1 MARGAIISRSLLTH
15 THQAGNVWRYGPGME
30 EMTLDAE
37 GLFGAA
43 RPAFGEGEFNH
54 QSIYATTTIAKGR
67 GGKIW
72 RIHVGI
78 EGATLYG

>member
-1 MARGAIISRSLLTH
+1 
-15 THQAGNVWRYGPGME
+15 
-30 EMTLDAE
+30 MTLDAE

-54 QSIYATTTIAKGR
+54 QSIYATTTIAKGC